1 MALVDACIFT
11 AASGGTSDFVVSA
24 AVTGYMTPQEADAV
38 DGDSYNYRA
47 QSSDLTQWEIGA
59 GLYDAGTTTL
69 ERVTVLFNSDGTGT
83 LQSGPGSKIDFTY
96 PPQVMLTPL
105 ATDFPGPTGAIGP
118 TGATGPIGLTGATGA
133 TGAGATGAT
142 GAIGPAGPTGATG
155 PAGATG
161 DAGAVGQTGATGS
174 VGPAGATGPIGATGS
189 TGPAGP
195 TGATGTQGA
204 TGDIGPTGATGPIG
218 ATGAT
223 GAGATGATGPL
234 GPTGPAGATGAT
246 GSGATGATGSVGPTG
261 PAGATGATGSIGT
274 GTGLVV
280 DIEFVIDGGGSVLT
294 TGVKGYVEVDFGC
307 TVNQVTLLADQSGS
321 VEVDIWKCTYAN
333 FAPPTHP
340 AVTDTITNYP
350 TNTPV
355 ISGAEKYQDGT
366 LSNWITTISAG
377 DILGYNVV
385 SATTITRVTVS
396 LKVTRS

>member
-105 ATDFPGPTGAIGP
+105 ATDFPGPTGAAGP
-118 TGATGPIGLTGATGA
+118 TGATGPVGLTGATGA

-142 GAIGPAGPTGATG
+142 GATGPAGPTGATGAGVTGATGGVGPTG

-161 DAGAVGQTGATGS
+161 DAGAVGPTGATGS
-174 VGPAGATGPIGATGS
+174 VGPAGATGPVGATGS

-195 TGATGTQGA
+195 TGTTGTQGA
-204 TGDIGPTGATGPIG
+204 TGDIGPTGATGPVG

-223 GAGATGATGPL
+223 GAGAT
-234 GPTGPAGATGAT
+234 
-246 GSGATGATGSVGPTG
+246 GATGATGSVGPTG

-280 DIEFVIDGGGSVLT
+280 DIEFVIDGGGSALT
-294 TGVKGYVEVDFGC
+294 TGIKGYLEVDFGC
-307 TVNQVTLLADQSGS
+307 TINQVTLLADQSGS
-321 VEVDIWKCTYAN
+321 VEVDIWKTTYSA

-340 AVTDTITNYP
+340 AVGDSITASDVPTIST
-350 TNTPV
+350 
-355 ISGAEKYQDGT
+355 AEKYQDAT
-366 LSNWITTISAG
+366 LTGWTTTISAG
-377 DILGYNVV
+377 DILAYNVV